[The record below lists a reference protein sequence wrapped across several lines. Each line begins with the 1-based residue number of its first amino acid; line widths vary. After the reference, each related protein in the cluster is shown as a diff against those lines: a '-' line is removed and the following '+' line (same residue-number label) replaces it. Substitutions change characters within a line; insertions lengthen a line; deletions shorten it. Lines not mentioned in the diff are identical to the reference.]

1 MSTDGFDGNVSAA
14 VWLKEMR
21 EMRREQQTERE
32 HQTEAFVGALD
43 KLGDRMDK
51 NLADLRVE
59 MRRHLSVL
67 VVTFVLSFLVIAGI
81 AGVGVY
87 FKGLGITA
95 TTQDQ
100 TAATEAPEAPA
111 DASSGVGVAN
121 AAEPL
126 ADAP

>member
-1 MSTDGFDGNVSAA
+1 
-14 VWLKEMR
+14 
-21 EMRREQQTERE
+21 MRREQQTERE

-100 TAATEAPEAPA
+100 TAATEAPDAPA
-111 DASSGVGVAN
+111 GMGVAN

>member
-1 MSTDGFDGNVSAA
+1 MSTDGIDGNVSAA

-100 TAATEAPEAPA
+100 TAATEAPDAPA
-111 DASSGVGVAN
+111 GMGVAN

>member
-1 MSTDGFDGNVSAA
+1 MEEEGMDDGSVSAT

-21 EMRREQQTERE
+21 EMRREQQQERE
-32 HQTEAFVGALD
+32 HQTVAFVGALD

-67 VVTFVLSFLVIAGI
+67 VVTFILSFLIIGGI

-95 TTQDQ
+95 TTQEQ
-100 TAATEAPEAPA
+100 ATTVPEVAPPVEPP
-111 DASSGVGVAN
+111 STVAT
-121 AAEPL
+121 AAEPV
-126 ADAP
+126 ASHP

>member
-1 MSTDGFDGNVSAA
+1 MSTDGIDGSVTAA

-32 HQTEAFVGALD
+32 HQTVAFVGALD

-51 NLADLRVE
+51 NIGDLRVE
-59 MRRHLSVL
+59 MRRHLTVL
-67 VVTFVLSFLVIAGI
+67 VVTFVLSFLVIGGI

-95 TTQDQ
+95 TTQQ
-100 TAATEAPEAPA
+100 QASIAPEAPA
-111 DASSGVGVAN
+111 AVAAS
-121 AAEPL
+121 EPL

>member
-1 MSTDGFDGNVSAA
+1 MGTDGIEGNVTAA

-21 EMRREQQTERE
+21 EMRREQQQERE
-32 HQTEAFVGALD
+32 HQTVAFVGALD
-43 KLGDRMDK
+43 KLGERVDK
-51 NLADLRVE
+51 NIADLRVE
-59 MRRHLSVL
+59 MRRHLTVL
-67 VVTFVLSFLVIAGI
+67 VVTFVLSFLVIGGI

-95 TTQDQ
+95 TTQ
-100 TAATEAPEAPA
+100 TAAAPEIAAPVEP
-111 DASSGVGVAN
+111 SSTVA